1 MKLAK
6 VILYPIAG
14 IAQLWLCPSRIMGI
28 VLAVALIGLA
38 LLNLKK
44 LIDAPKSGLNVLT
57 AAQHSLAE
65 TSGDED
71 MSWVELSE
79 NTWRHP

>member
-1 MKLAK
+1 MRKIEAERDALRDSRDRLQEALRAAEQCGSDE
-6 VILYPIAG
+6 V
-14 IAQLWLCPSRIMGI
+14 SRI
-28 VLAVALIGLA
+28 ARAALS
-38 LLNLKK
+38 
-44 LIDAPKSGLNVLT
+44 DAPKSGLNVLT